1 MPFWSTLKKWEGN
14 RFPLIFSRKN
24 DSKNMKQS
32 IAPAIG
38 ATAGM
43 NKDIAGI
50 ERRIWNL
57 VLLAIA
63 VILYLTLSLVGMQML
78 GVIEFTLPDTEGYP
92 PAMMFPMFLGILV
105 LLFSAYL
112 IIQQRQLLNTTKQ
125 LFQEQQA
132 SGELSRNVNILKAL
146 LDVSS
151 NINIK
156 RQLGSVLKTIA
167 RAVRRAFNADRVS
180 IMLINSSGQAIKTIA
195 VDGRAAE
202 KTKDALVPLGEGVAG
217 WVVANGE
224 PLLLQGQVDPGAFPG
239 FRIGQREV
247 SSAMCVP
254 LKIGKRCLGV
264 LNVNLIGRRLG
275 FTDNDLQLIS
285 VFANNVASAISNALL
300 LRRREEQLRLK
311 TVVERLHSPRVVHE
325 LIQKT
330 SYLTDPGSLRDKQ
343 TISTLFADIRGF
355 SELTAELAPEQMM
368 TFLDAFYERMARAV
382 ADNDGVLDKFMG
394 DEVMVFF
401 GAPEPL
407 ENVSRSALET
417 ALEMMNFFAAIRD
430 RFSRQEPRF
439 KSVGLGI
446 GINTG
451 MVVVGIVGSR
461 RRAEYTVIGDAVNL
475 ARRLCSHALPGEILV
490 GQTTREQIE
499 SEINCEFVG
508 DVQFK
513 GVATLK
519 PVFRVEWEARS

>member
-1 MPFWSTLKKWEGN
+1 MPFWPGLKNWVGDFFHSVSHRRSDPNGAAKDGKPFN
-14 RFPLIFSRKN
+14 GAAP
-24 DSKNMKQS
+24 DSK
-32 IAPAIG
+32 
-38 ATAGM
+38 TA
-43 NKDIAGI
+43 IAGI

-63 VILYLTLSLVGMQML
+63 VILYLTLSLVGMQVM
-78 GVIEFTLPDTEGYP
+78 GVIEIALPEADGFP
-92 PAMMFPMFLGILV
+92 SALMFPMFLGVLV

-112 IIQQRQLLNTTKQ
+112 IIQQRQLLNTTKK

-132 SGELSRNVNILKAL
+132 AGELSRNVDILKAL

-156 RQLGSVLKTIA
+156 RHLGVVLRTIA
-167 RAVRRAFNADRVS
+167 RAVRRAFHADRVS
-180 IMLINSSGQAIKTIA
+180 IMLINGSGKTIKTIA
-195 VDGRAAE
+195 VDGRAVE

-239 FRIGQREV
+239 FRANRREV

-254 LKIGKRCLGV
+254 LKIGRRCVGV

-285 VFANNVASAISNALL
+285 IFANNVATSISNALL
-300 LRRREEQLRLK
+300 LRRREEQLKLK
-311 TVVERLHSPRVVHE
+311 TVVERLHSPQVVHE

-330 SYLTDPGSLRDKQ
+330 GSLREKR
-343 TISTLFADIRGF
+343 TICTLFADIRGF
-355 SELTAELAPEQMM
+355 SEMIAELEPEQMM
-368 TFLDAFYERMARAV
+368 TFLDAFYERMARTV

-394 DEVMVFF
+394 DEAMVFF

-417 ALEMMNFFAAIRD
+417 AMQMMIFFGMLRD
-430 RFSRQEPRF
+430 RFGQQEPRF
-439 KSVGLGI
+439 KRVGLGI

-451 MVVVGIVGSR
+451 TVVVGSVGSR
-461 RRAEYTVIGDAVNL
+461 QRAEYTVIGDAVNL

-490 GQTTREQIE
+490 GEATRDQIQN
-499 SEINCEFVG
+499 EIVCQFV
-508 DVQFK
+508 DNVHFK
-513 GVATLK
+513 GAAMAR
-519 PVFRVEWEARS
+519 PVYRVDWEVHA